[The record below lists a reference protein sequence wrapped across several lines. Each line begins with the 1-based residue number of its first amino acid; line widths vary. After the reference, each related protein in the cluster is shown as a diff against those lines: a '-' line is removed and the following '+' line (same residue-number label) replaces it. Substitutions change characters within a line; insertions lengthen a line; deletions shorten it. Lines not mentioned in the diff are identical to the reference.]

1 MAFIDI
7 DLDSTP
13 SKFEQVPAGV
23 YVCTVEKAE
32 KQPTKD
38 GSGQKIVVEM
48 KIADGPMTGRTIF
61 DHIGLKGG
69 KPISLKRLMLSAGMV
84 AEGKGVD
91 LNDLLGKT
99 VKVRT
104 KTATYTD
111 DSSGEVKETT
121 RLADYLIEGE
131 PSKS

>member
-7 DLDSTP
+7 DFDSVPT
-13 SKFEQVPAGV
+13 KFEQVPAGV

-32 KQPTKD
+32 KKATKD
-38 GSGQKIVVEM
+38 GSGQKVEVEM

-69 KPISLKRLMLSAGMV
+69 KPINLKRLIMSAGLV
-84 AEGKGVD
+84 AGSGFD
-91 LNDLLGKT
+91 LNDLVGKT

-111 DSSGEVKETT
+111 KESGEVKETT
-121 RLADYLIEGE
+121 RLADYLIDGE
-131 PSKS
+131 TTTS